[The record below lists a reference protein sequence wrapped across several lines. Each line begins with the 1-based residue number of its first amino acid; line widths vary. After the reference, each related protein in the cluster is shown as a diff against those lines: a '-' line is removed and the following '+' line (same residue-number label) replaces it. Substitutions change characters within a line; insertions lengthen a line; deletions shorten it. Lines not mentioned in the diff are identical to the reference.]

1 MENLLQRQ
9 RRSLAFFAVGCLLL
23 LMTACKDTMPQPVQL
38 VSGNKTFTL
47 PAGYQPET
55 ASDTLLVFGF
65 HYPSME
71 PVPAGAV
78 PSDDQ
83 VHIFLS
89 RAQSPERT
97 ASVFNREWQQ
107 RFGSQYDPKLPGKE
121 YGGARQ
127 GSYQIYFYG
136 APEDIKKTIYFFHAH
151 DGELV
156 RIDVPGDWGAV
167 SIVSR
172 TLGEIFDLK
181 YLVAKPIRKDFIEL
195 DKDIVDFLKQ
205 QIHTTP

>member
-1 MENLLQRQ
+1 MKNLLQRQ
-9 RRSLAFFAVGCLLL
+9 GRFLTFFAVGCLLL
-23 LMTACKDTMPQPVQL
+23 LMAACKDTIRQPVQL

-47 PAGYQPET
+47 PAGYQAET
-55 ASDTLLVFGF
+55 ASDTLLAFGF

-107 RFGSQYDPKLPGKE
+107 RFGTQYDPKLPGKE
-121 YGGARQ
+121 YGGTWQ
-127 GSYQIYFYG
+127 GLYQVYFRG
-136 APEDIKKTIYFFHAH
+136 SPEDIKETIYIFHAH
-151 DGELV
+151 DGKLV
-156 RIDVPGDWGAV
+156 RTSVPGDWGAV

-172 TLGEIFDLK
+172 TLEETFDLK
-181 YLVAKPIRKDFIEL
+181 YLVAKPIRKDFIAL

-205 QIHTTP
+205 HIHTTP